1 MYLTAFLHRDKLYEI
16 TNRWLSDKLAV
27 EDPLII
33 TKIITYDS
41 FAAWEMLL
49 AFADNLLPK
58 LNQTG
63 IHRKRIVDKKEL
75 KDSICNASFQRP
87 ERTRT
92 LIENYRQLSEFYYI
106 GSPVAGYLYFDDT
119 PRFIGTCRFKRVKR
133 IAEKASRY
141 ASLYLSKE
149 VQTASMQVAN
159 RRAGPTENSDAIFM
173 DRMFRAE
180 EEVMQRIKAM
190 GIVLPLQLMKIQD
203 ILGIKLIDTGFGE
216 SNLEATID
224 QFPKAEIIEKERH
237 SGNYN
242 AIHYIVELKAD
253 FEFIINRFSDNCKR
267 VNYRGRGLP
276 KKDIQKDFI
285 DFVKTGTDTV
295 HLDLILTSFEELVES
310 EVGRSMH
317 ESRIFKQRKEQKYWG
332 NISINVEYIIEY
344 LLALGLSPEIQID
357 EIPIKIWGRYL
368 PDTLSHIIREL
379 YGMPEYCLIEI

>member
-49 AFADNLLPK
+49 AFADNLLPE

-63 IHRKRIVDKKEL
+63 IHRKRIMDKKEL
-75 KDSICNASFQRP
+75 KDAICNAPFQHP

-92 LIENYRQLSEFYYI
+92 LIENYRQMSEFYYI
-106 GSPVAGYLYFDDT
+106 GSPVAGYVYFDGT
-119 PRFIGTCRFKRVKR
+119 PGFVGVCRFKRVKR

-141 ASLYLSKE
+141 ASLYLTKE

-159 RRAGPTENSDAIFM
+159 RRAGLDETSDAIFM
-173 DRMFRAE
+173 DRMLRAE

-190 GIVLPLQLMKIQD
+190 GVVLPKQLMNIQD
-203 ILGIKLIDTGFGE
+203 ILGIKLVDTGFGE
-216 SNLEATID
+216 STLEATID
-224 QFPKAEIIEKERH
+224 QFPRAEIIEKERH

-253 FEFIINRFSDNCKR
+253 YEFIINRFDDNCNR
-267 VNYRGRGLP
+267 VNYSSRGLP
-276 KKDIQKDFI
+276 KEDIQRDFI
-285 DFVKTGTDTV
+285 DFIKTGKDTV
-295 HLDLILTSFEELVES
+295 QLDLILTTYEELVES

-317 ESRIFKQRKEQKYWG
+317 ESRIFKQRQAQKYQG
-332 NISINVEYIIEY
+332 NIPINVEYIIEY
-344 LLALGLSPEIQID
+344 LLAVGLSPEIQID
-357 EIPIKIWGRYL
+357 GIPVKTWGRYL
-368 PDTLSHIIREL
+368 PDTLSYIIRKL
-379 YGMPEYCLIEI
+379 YGMPEYCLIQI